1 MYRQSADSE
10 IPLHQYSQAP
20 GHESYAD
27 LPSKPTQ
34 YPAGS
39 SGVKG
44 GRAGAGGR
52 GGRKKWPW
60 VVGALVLVAII
71 LGAVLGGVLGSRAAN
86 NDNNKNNSASGGNA
100 NAAAGGGTSGAQDP
114 ATRTKGSGNEAV
126 VPTATDAF
134 GNPLYPTTTGS
145 AVIAQPTVV
154 SNAALQCPAEDT
166 SGLSLSNPKKSHPL
180 LIATE
185 TRWNCLPA
193 LIAAD
198 SYMSYWNDTVFLN
211 ASRFADMD
219 PVAYVEDGGLSGSGV
234 LDPAREVQLRIKH
247 WAYAYKLSNDTK
259 WVDRTWREL
268 QVASGNTSTP
278 FGQSNPNGDIW
289 NCQSHF
295 LDCAE
300 FTEAFALA
308 YDWMYE
314 AWTAEQRTAIMWSIL
329 NQGLSYGL
337 NVFEAPTG
345 AGSAYQWWSSVD
357 GNWNCV
363 CNKGMTMGALAI
375 INEDPTNR
383 AKSLLGYTVPNANAH
398 CAYSPSPDGTW
409 SETANYWYFGTYSH
423 VEMAASLLSATG
435 STQNLLDANPGM
447 KLSATYHMYVT
458 GLQGLFN
465 YGDAGP
471 NKYTATANGLM
482 FYGQQYDMP
491 QYTLFQRDRG
501 DAPEPMSLLYYNPA
515 VSGQFWDGLALDRHF
530 SNTTDAWFSGRMSWT
545 NQEGTY
551 IAMKAGAL
559 TGHQTHGDLDA
570 GDFVIDALGQRW
582 AGELGSGDYL
592 SNGYFSSE
600 AQNSPRWLY
609 YRKRTEGQ
617 NTFTINNDDQVVT
630 GVPTTKFESTGE
642 AQDALDYAPANS
654 STVYFTTDLSEMYN
668 STTSAKRGIRYLN
681 GRRQILLRDEI
692 NTSGE
697 IQWRMHTN
705 ATVTLSN
712 NGATATLD
720 LGGEQ
725 LIASIRSPSGAAFT
739 TQTPA
744 ARLDSDP
751 TTTVYNGETVTASAD
766 QPNPGVT
773 VLMIDVAAG
782 DQTLEVLFNPQW
794 PGWSESS
801 YVSPPSVALD
811 SWSLTS
817 HE

>member
-1 MYRQSADSE
+1 MTSPTHLRPPPNDAAGF
-10 IPLHQYSQAP
+10 PPFPNPARRQAP

-482 FYGQQYDMP
+482 FYGQQYGAFSGSLLATFCSFVNPIGNTATDP
-491 QYTLFQRDRG
+491 YLFVARPHRHASVHAVPARPRRRTRTDVAPVLQPGRVGPVLGRPRARPPLFQHDRR
-501 DAPEPMSLLYYNPA
+501 
-515 VSGQFWDGLALDRHF
+515 V
-530 SNTTDAWFSGRMSWT
+530 
-545 NQEGTY
+545 
-551 IAMKAGAL
+551 
-559 TGHQTHGDLDA
+559 
-570 GDFVIDALGQRW
+570 V
-582 AGELGSGDYL
+582 LGSHVVDEPGRDVHRHE
-592 SNGYFSSE
+592 GWCVDGPPD
-600 AQNSPRWLY
+600 ARRPRCGRLCH
-609 YRKRTEGQ
+609 RCAR
-617 NTFTINNDDQVVT
+617 
-630 GVPTTKFESTGE
+630 
-642 AQDALDYAPANS
+642 
-654 STVYFTTDLSEMYN
+654 
-668 STTSAKRGIRYLN
+668 SAV
-681 GRRQILLRDEI
+681 GRRA
-692 NTSGE
+692 
-697 IQWRMHTN
+697 W
-705 ATVTLSN
+705 
-712 NGATATLD
+712 
-720 LGGEQ
+720 LG
-725 LIASIRSPSGAAFT
+725 
-739 TQTPA
+739 
-744 ARLDSDP
+744 RLP
-751 TTTVYNGETVTASAD
+751 LQVR
-766 QPNPGVT
+766 
-773 VLMIDVAAG
+773 
-782 DQTLEVLFNPQW
+782 
-794 PGWSESS
+794 
-801 YVSPPSVALD
+801 
-811 SWSLTS
+811 SLTS
-817 HE
+817 SLPSTRKPVN